1 MQSLGSMI
9 REFLAVPTLLWLA
22 LQDKRHLGVTPRG
35 LLIAS
40 VILLFA
46 GQFMEVSRSSSF
58 GGVMVGAV
66 VLVFAYFSKEAIG
79 AADGVI
85 IMVCGAAFGLL
96 ETVSFTFFAAFYA
109 GVFAMV
115 LLLTK
120 RVGKKS
126 RIPFLPFLLF
136 GYLTLRIL
144 ETSL

>member
-58 GGVMVGAV
+58 GGVMVGVV

-85 IMVCGAAFGLL
+85 ILVCGAAFGLL

-109 GVFAMV
+109 GVFAIV

-144 ETSL
+144 EISL